1 MEWRAWPPPY
11 TVSGG
16 QQEAGLHCTVSAVSQ
31 RPGPARVEDLGATVP
46 RSPLGKNSD
55 EMLIAHW
62 MAFANVVLDSH
73 KKVCMG
79 LLIAF

>member
-1 MEWRAWPPPY
+1 M
-11 TVSGG
+11 
-16 QQEAGLHCTVSAVSQ
+16 SAVNQ
-31 RPGPARVEDLGATVP
+31 RPGRARVEDLEATIP
-46 RSPLGKNSD
+46 RSTLGKNSD

-73 KKVCMG
+73 EKACMG